1 MTRERSASCA
11 RVEERL
17 AALVDGALAPLAEA
31 RDRGHLEACEACRSA
46 LARHERLLASIR
58 TAAWQESARE
68 AELVAAAVFARLEA
82 LAPPAPRSLRAK
94 ASRSWAVGLIA
105 AAAAVLLLALLQR
118 APGMPSASSIGLEP
132 LDHALER
139 LPSWMDIVRGLEG
152 LARELS

>member
-82 LAPPAPRSLRAK
+82 LAPPAPRAK

-152 LARELS
+152 LARGLS